1 MVFFSFLHRAII
13 QYAVEPGVLITIN
26 EDNESRGRIGVR
38 DQCEFLRLGKQS
50 RRFPVLKILRT
61 RFNCTLLF
69 VERVTASRGD
79 LYLRKS
85 SNREE
90 TCTFSY
96 NEILFLENTFT
107 CSDVHI
113 ALYAGSTI
121 NDAMRPRRMGL
132 CARVDR
138 CHFV

>member
-1 MVFFSFLHRAII
+1 MHFSRIRLKFQLIKSFSHFPNNSRNNLYAI
-13 QYAVEPGVLITIN
+13 ESGVLITIN
-26 EDNESRGRIGVR
+26 ETNESRGRIGVR

-50 RRFPVLKILRT
+50 RRLPVLKILRT

-90 TCTFSY
+90 TCTFSH

-107 CSDVHI
+107 CSDVHV
-113 ALYAGSTI
+113 ALYY
-121 NDAMRPRRMGL
+121 DQ
-132 CARVDR
+132 
-138 CHFV
+138 